1 MEDLRQC
8 RKDLQVF
15 HQSKGYEIFKSE
27 YESAK
32 EMAISTLTTMAPEGI
47 KDLILREQAVGQLE
61 QIQTALIFFESKE
74 EEIQSILTNEK

>member
-1 MEDLRQC
+1 
-8 RKDLQVF
+8 
-15 HQSKGYEIFKSE
+15 
-27 YESAK
+27 
-32 EMAISTLTTMAPEGI
+32 MAISTLTTMAPEGI